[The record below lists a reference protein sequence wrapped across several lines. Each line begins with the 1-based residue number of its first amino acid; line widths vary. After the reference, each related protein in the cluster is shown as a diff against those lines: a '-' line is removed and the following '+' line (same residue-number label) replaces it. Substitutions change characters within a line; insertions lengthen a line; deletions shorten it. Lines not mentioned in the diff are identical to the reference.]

1 LVVDGTH
8 DAAKAIKP
16 IHHVDE
22 PRQIA
27 LELDLP
33 VPGLKGKG
41 GATHEPEISM
51 ERRCIELFGNARAAE

>member
-1 LVVDGTH
+1 
-8 DAAKAIKP
+8 
-16 IHHVDE
+16 VDE